1 MNIRFK
7 ILVPMTC
14 AALVCALTVGLIG
27 ISNLR
32 SAVLTAESD
41 AVQKSNYVARG
52 FIDQKSVTAVNASAS
67 AANSHDIIS
76 AMAVLNNDGT
86 DADMRRRLLSAAAA
100 ITRSTGVDF
109 MTISDSRGNVL
120 ARTHEPENFG
130 DNVISQ
136 TNVKNALSG
145 TQYTTIESG
154 TAVRLSVRS
163 GAPVFNDGELIG
175 VISSGFRFD
184 RSEFVDLIKDISQT
198 EVTIFLGG
206 ERVSTTT
213 LNDRNQRDIGTN
225 ADEGITRRVMGGEN
239 FLGKKVIDGNP
250 MFTYYTPIRTTEGDI
265 VGMLFTGLD
274 TTETDKNMMSM
285 IILMIVIVLAL
296 SAVATFVALIIS
308 NGVAK
313 PLAQTVKILTEM
325 YNEGKLDSRLR
336 LTRKDEIG
344 VLARTMDE
352 FADALRDEVAG
363 TIKAMA
369 SGDLSKNIVPSGPE
383 DVLMIELKGMM
394 EALRGLIIEDGGK
407 VLHAAAEKDMTH
419 RLQREYRGEFARMKD
434 DINLLIDNLNDSLH
448 QVEEAVSQVSSA
460 SGEISQGAQS
470 LAEGA
475 NEQASSLEEVSS
487 SLEEMSSMTKQNAD
501 NSTQA
506 KNLVGE
512 AGAAVTEASE
522 AMGRMAEA
530 IRQIKESS
538 DNTAKI
544 LKTIDDIAFQTNL
557 LALNAAVEAARAGEA
572 GKGFAV
578 VAEEVR
584 NLAMRSAEAS
594 KNTAEMI
601 EESIKNADGGVKITE
616 EVAVALEKTVERA
629 GKVAD
634 LIAEIAAASNEQ
646 AQGVEQINTAI
657 AQMNQVTQQ
666 NAANSEESASAA
678 EELSSQSAELAN
690 MVKTFKLTSGSGGG
704 VSKPRLSLPGPSK
717 SQSAPTIKTTK
728 TQPAINPTKTIK
740 AVKHD
745 EIIPLDDDDWG
756 DF

>member
-1 MNIRFK
+1 MSIRYK
-7 ILVPMTC
+7 ILLPM
-14 AALVCALTVGLIG
+14 AGLAIISSLIIALIG
-27 ISNLR
+27 ISNIRAFATESEVNEVRTAKTTVLAYKEEIENTIER
-32 SAVLTAESD
+32 STLLAARNPDVIAATLEFLETGNRQKLID
-41 AVQKSNYVARG
+41 AILYVAQYSNLHSYTLTDMSGNVTVRSLTPDRYGDGQTHLANVRAALEGRTMVAYESTSNNPISLRCGVPIMHGSRQIGVVSSGYDLSTETFVDNMGGYTNSDVTVFLGNTRVATTVKNERG
-52 FIDQKSVTAVNASAS
+52 ERNIGTQAPETVSRQ
-67 AANSHDIIS
+67 
-76 AMAVLNNDGT
+76 VLAGNEYMGKLALVGTTMYAFYSPINGVDGT
-86 DADMRRRLLSAAAA
+86 PL
-100 ITRSTGVDF
+100 
-109 MTISDSRGNVL
+109 
-120 ARTHEPENFG
+120 
-130 DNVISQ
+130 
-136 TNVKNALSG
+136 
-145 TQYTTIESG
+145 
-154 TAVRLSVRS
+154 
-163 GAPVFNDGELIG
+163 
-175 VISSGFRFD
+175 
-184 RSEFVDLIKDISQT
+184 
-198 EVTIFLGG
+198 
-206 ERVSTTT
+206 
-213 LNDRNQRDIGTN
+213 
-225 ADEGITRRVMGGEN
+225 
-239 FLGKKVIDGNP
+239 
-250 MFTYYTPIRTTEGDI
+250 
-265 VGMLFTGLD
+265 GMLFVGTD
-274 TTETDKNMMSM
+274 ISNTEKRTSQMIFMM
-285 IILMIVIVLAL
+285 IAIVIIFCVIAI
-296 SAVATFVALIIS
+296 AIS
-308 NGVAK
+308 LYTAGSIAK
-313 PLAQTVKILTEM
+313 PIDQTAKILTEM
-325 YNEGKLDSRLR
+325 YSTGKLDSRLR

-344 VLARTMDE
+344 AMARAVDNFGE
-352 FADALRDEVAG
+352 ALTGEVAG
-363 TIKAMA
+363 TIKRMA
-369 SGDLSKNIVPSGPE
+369 NGDLSQDIVPSGPE
-383 DVLMIELKGMM
+383 DVLMLNLKSMM
-394 EALRGLIIEDGGK
+394 ETLRGLIIEDGGK

-419 RLQREYRGEFARMKD
+419 RLQREYRGEYSRMKD
-434 DINLLIDNLNDSLH
+434 DINLLIDNLNDALQ

-470 LAEGA
+470 LAHGA

-487 SLEEMSSMTKQNAD
+487 SLEQMSSMTKQNAD

-512 AGAAVTEASE
+512 AGAAVAEASE
-522 AMGRMAEA
+522 AMGRMGEA

-594 KNTAEMI
+594 KNTAQMI
-601 EESIKNADGGVKITE
+601 EESVKNADGGVKITE
-616 EVAVALEKTVERA
+616 EVAIALERTVERA

-678 EELSSQSAELAN
+678 EELSSQAAELAN
-690 MVKTFKLTSGSGGG
+690 MVKTFKLTAAVGGGG

-717 SQSAPTIKTTK
+717 SQSAPAIKVTK
-728 TQPAINPTKTIK
+728 TQPAIATSPTKTTK